1 MPCKY
6 SFSFPNES
14 IIDDSSQTK
23 KRYVQPSTVER
34 IDAIAFHLEGMAF
47 FGSVYADKSAQCVAA
62 SSDDE
67 VDLNQRLCHKLIA

>member
-1 MPCKY
+1 MSCKY
-6 SFSFPNES
+6 SFTFPNES

-23 KRYVQPSTVER
+23 KRYVQPSSVEC
-34 IDAIAFHLEGMAF
+34 IDAISFHLEEMAF
-47 FGSVYADKSAQCVAA
+47 FSSVYADKSVQCVAA